1 MELPRLSASFQAT
14 YMSGFSPPSA
24 LTLVATHIDLSTPR
38 PNPIFGIFWHH
49 PNGRPDPISLGHLGS
64 DFDPA
69 IVDTLAE
76 SGSQSR

>member
-1 MELPRLSASFQAT
+1 MELPRLSASFQAI

-24 LTLVATHIDLSTPR
+24 LTLVATHIDLSTPL
-38 PNPIFGIFWHH
+38 
-49 PNGRPDPISLGHLGS
+49 ISLGHLGS